1 MSVMPTTP
9 ACSMIP
15 HEGNVK
21 AMTLADCV
29 PWLETALEFID
40 GGPAGLSIEAVERYR
55 ASLMEILQH
64 IRSTVE
70 REAKLAAVH

>member
-1 MSVMPTTP
+1 MSVMPSTA
-9 ACSMIP
+9 ACPMSP
-15 HEGNVK
+15 HEASAK

-55 ASLMEILQH
+55 GSLMEILQH

-70 REAKLAAVH
+70 REAKLAVH

>member
-1 MSVMPTTP
+1 MSPNP
-9 ACSMIP
+9 APCPMSP
-15 HEGNVK
+15 HDGTVK